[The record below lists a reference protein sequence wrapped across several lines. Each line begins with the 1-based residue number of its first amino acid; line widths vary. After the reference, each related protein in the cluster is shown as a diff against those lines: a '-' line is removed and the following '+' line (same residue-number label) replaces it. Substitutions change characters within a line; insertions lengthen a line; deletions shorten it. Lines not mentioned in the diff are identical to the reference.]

1 MPSEG
6 NKMQLNK
13 EEYKNF
19 KQIVNIFYNEEIEGI
34 NEDKEKIKKEGTI
47 KIEPRIF
54 YDKFSGDMKI
64 EFKIGNKK
72 MYKIKNL
79 SDIIYNVLLILGTVI
94 AVIVGSVLGIQF
106 ITGSVEQ
113 KAKVKDSLIPFV
125 IGCVVIFGAFGIW
138 KLVITILR

>member
-1 MPSEG
+1 MKRKIFFILIIFILMICSTH
-6 NKMQLNK
+6 
-13 EEYKNF
+13 
-19 KQIVNIFYNEEIEGI
+19 IVQATTISNIIQGADGFITNG
-34 NEDKEKIKKEGTI
+34 
-47 KIEPRIF
+47 
-54 YDKFSGDMKI
+54 SSSDMKA
-64 EFKIGNKK
+64 GD
-72 MYKIKNL
+72 KIKNL

>member
-1 MPSEG
+1 MKRKIFFILIIFILMICSTH
-6 NKMQLNK
+6 
-13 EEYKNF
+13 
-19 KQIVNIFYNEEIEGI
+19 IVQATTISNIIQGADGFITNGSSSDMIA
-34 NEDKEKIKKEGTI
+34 
-47 KIEPRIF
+47 
-54 YDKFSGDMKI
+54 GD
-64 EFKIGNKK
+64 
-72 MYKIKNL
+72 KIKNL
-79 SDIIYNVLLILGTVI
+79 SDIIYHVLLILGTVI

>member
-1 MPSEG
+1 MKRKIFFILIIFILMICSTH
-6 NKMQLNK
+6 
-13 EEYKNF
+13 
-19 KQIVNIFYNEEIEGI
+19 IVQATTISNIIQGADGFITNGSSSDMIA
-34 NEDKEKIKKEGTI
+34 
-47 KIEPRIF
+47 
-54 YDKFSGDMKI
+54 GD
-64 EFKIGNKK
+64 
-72 MYKIKNL
+72 KIKNL

>member
-1 MPSEG
+1 MKRKIFFILIIFILMICSTH
-6 NKMQLNK
+6 
-13 EEYKNF
+13 
-19 KQIVNIFYNEEIEGI
+19 IVQATTISNIIQGADGFITNGSSTDMIA
-34 NEDKEKIKKEGTI
+34 
-47 KIEPRIF
+47 
-54 YDKFSGDMKI
+54 GD
-64 EFKIGNKK
+64 
-72 MYKIKNL
+72 KIKNL

>member
-1 MPSEG
+1 MKRKIFFILIIFILMICSTH
-6 NKMQLNK
+6 
-13 EEYKNF
+13 
-19 KQIVNIFYNEEIEGI
+19 IVQATTISNIIQGADGFITNGSSSDMIA
-34 NEDKEKIKKEGTI
+34 
-47 KIEPRIF
+47 
-54 YDKFSGDMKI
+54 GD
-64 EFKIGNKK
+64 
-72 MYKIKNL
+72 KIKNL

-125 IGCVVIFGAFGIW
+125 IGCVVIFGAFGSW

>member
-1 MPSEG
+1 MKRKIFFILIIFILMICSTH
-6 NKMQLNK
+6 
-13 EEYKNF
+13 
-19 KQIVNIFYNEEIEGI
+19 IVQATTISNIIQGADGFITNGSSS
-34 NEDKEKIKKEGTI
+34 DMTA
-47 KIEPRIF
+47 
-54 YDKFSGDMKI
+54 GD
-64 EFKIGNKK
+64 
-72 MYKIKNL
+72 KIKNL

>member
-1 MPSEG
+1 MKRKIFFILIIFILMICSTH
-6 NKMQLNK
+6 
-13 EEYKNF
+13 
-19 KQIVNIFYNEEIEGI
+19 IVQATTISNIIQGADGFITNGSSSDMIA
-34 NEDKEKIKKEGTI
+34 
-47 KIEPRIF
+47 
-54 YDKFSGDMKI
+54 GD
-64 EFKIGNKK
+64 
-72 MYKIKNL
+72 KIKNL

-113 KAKVKDSLIPFV
+113 NAKVKDSLIPFV

>member
-1 MPSEG
+1 MKRKIFFILIIFILMICSTH
-6 NKMQLNK
+6 
-13 EEYKNF
+13 
-19 KQIVNIFYNEEIEGI
+19 IVQATTISNIIQGADGFITNGSSSDMIA
-34 NEDKEKIKKEGTI
+34 
-47 KIEPRIF
+47 
-54 YDKFSGDMKI
+54 GD
-64 EFKIGNKK
+64 
-72 MYKIKNL
+72 KIKNL

-125 IGCVVIFGAFGIW
+125 IGCVIIFGAFGIW

>member
-1 MPSEG
+1 MKRKIFFILIIFILMICSTH
-6 NKMQLNK
+6 
-13 EEYKNF
+13 
-19 KQIVNIFYNEEIEGI
+19 IVQATTIS
-34 NEDKEKIKKEGTI
+34 KIIQGADGFITNGSSSDMI
-47 KIEPRIF
+47 A
-54 YDKFSGDMKI
+54 GD
-64 EFKIGNKK
+64 
-72 MYKIKNL
+72 KIKNL

-138 KLVITILR
+138 KLIITILR

>member
-1 MPSEG
+1 MKRKIFFILIIFILMICSTH
-6 NKMQLNK
+6 
-13 EEYKNF
+13 
-19 KQIVNIFYNEEIEGI
+19 IVQATTISNIIQGADGFITNGSSSDMIA
-34 NEDKEKIKKEGTI
+34 
-47 KIEPRIF
+47 
-54 YDKFSGDMKI
+54 GD
-64 EFKIGNKK
+64 
-72 MYKIKNL
+72 KIKNL

-138 KLVITILR
+138 KLIITILR

>member
-1 MPSEG
+1 MKRKIFFILIIFILMICSTH
-6 NKMQLNK
+6 
-13 EEYKNF
+13 
-19 KQIVNIFYNEEIEGI
+19 IVQATTISNIIQGADGFITNGSSSDMIA
-34 NEDKEKIKKEGTI
+34 
-47 KIEPRIF
+47 
-54 YDKFSGDMKI
+54 GD
-64 EFKIGNKK
+64 
-72 MYKIKNL
+72 KIKNL

-106 ITGSVEQ
+106 TTGSVEQ